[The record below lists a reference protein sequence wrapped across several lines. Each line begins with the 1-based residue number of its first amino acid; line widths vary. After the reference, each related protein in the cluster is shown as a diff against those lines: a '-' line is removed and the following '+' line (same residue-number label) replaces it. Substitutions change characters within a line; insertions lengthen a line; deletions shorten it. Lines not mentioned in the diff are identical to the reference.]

1 MQPHPTTNA
10 DREINIVSASDD
22 GYAMPLAVTIRSI
35 LDHLAADRRLNLFVL
50 DGGLSD
56 TTKQRLLK
64 SWRDPRLKVDWIPAD
79 MSLVGDLFISYQV
92 NVVTYLRILMAR
104 LLPAHVHRAI
114 YIDADTLVRRD
125 LGQLWDEEQGPHAV
139 LAVQD
144 IAAPFIDAEASL
156 PRFEECRQHL
166 CAFTPIM
173 NYRDLGL
180 SPNAPYFNGGLLVVN
195 IDQWRRERYAEQML
209 DVLRTH
215 RQHILWW
222 DQYALNV
229 VLSGRWRAVDPRW
242 NQNAHIYAF
251 PSWRNSPLDRET
263 YFELRRAPWIVH
275 FCSPSKPWQYF
286 CPHPFTRA
294 FYRCL
299 AHTDWRT
306 WQPERPNRF
315 WHKWWNFHYR
325 PIQKKWKTNV
335 RIAKQYIRGQKRRAA

>member
-1 MQPHPTTNA
+1 MRSNSLIDAT
-10 DREINIVSASDD
+10 REITVVSATDD
-22 GYAMPLAVTIRSI
+22 GYAMPLAVTIRSA
-35 LDHLAADRRLNLFVL
+35 LNHLATDRRLRLYVL
-50 DGGLSD
+50 DGGLS
-56 TTKQRLLK
+56 TANKARLLK
-64 SWRDPRLKVDWIPAD
+64 SWDDPRITVEWVAAD
-79 MSLVGDLFISYQV
+79 MSLVGDLYISEQV

-104 LLPAHVHRAI
+104 LLPVEVTRAV
-114 YIDADTLVRRD
+114 YIDADMLVRRD
-125 LGQLWDEEQGPHAV
+125 LGQLWDEDQGSNAV

-144 IAAPFIDAEASL
+144 LAAPFIDASGSL
-156 PRFEECRQHL
+156 PRFEECAKHL
-166 CAFTPIM
+166 CAITPIV
-173 NYRDLGL
+173 NFRDLGL
-180 SPNAPYFNGGLLVVN
+180 SPDAGYFNGGLLVAN

-209 DVLRTH
+209 DILRTH

-263 YFELRRAPWIVH
+263 YFQLRRAPWIVH

-299 AHTDWRT
+299 AQTDWHT
-306 WQPERPNRF
+306 WQPERPDRF
-315 WHKWWNFHYR
+315 WHKWWDFHYR
-325 PIQKKWKTNV
+325 PVQKKWKTNV
-335 RIAKQYIRGQKRRAA
+335 RAAKQYIRGPKPRAA